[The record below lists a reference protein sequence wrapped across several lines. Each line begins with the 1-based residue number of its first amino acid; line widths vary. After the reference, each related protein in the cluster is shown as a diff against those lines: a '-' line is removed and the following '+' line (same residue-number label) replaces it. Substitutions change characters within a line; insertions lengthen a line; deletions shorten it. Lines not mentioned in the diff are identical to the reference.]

1 MLATITGA
9 PSVETSMIFIL
20 EESAIKTVFSS
31 GERAISIALPLV
43 SISPMIEYVPALTST
58 ILSPPVES
66 AKNTVL
72 PSEDTTIPLEE
83 PEFPGETS
91 IPP

>member
-1 MLATITGA
+1 MLETITGA
-9 PSVETSMIFIL
+9 LNVETSITFTL
-20 EESAIKTVFSS
+20 DVSAINTVCSS

-43 SISPMIEYVPALTST
+43 SISPTIEYDPALTST

-72 PSEDTTIPLEE
+72 PSEDTAIPLEE

-91 IPP
+91 MPP